1 MTLWLVRSGRRGE
14 GESYALTNSV
24 VGIGFAEFGDLS
36 KTRSLEDIRL
46 PRSNNGSVDSPKNP
60 SAATTNPATTSH
72 FGKTPVLA
80 T

>member
-1 MTLWLVRSGRRGE
+1 MGPHTTGRS
-14 GESYALTNSV
+14 SA
-24 VGIGFAEFGDLS
+24 GIS
-36 KTRSLEDIRL
+36 RL